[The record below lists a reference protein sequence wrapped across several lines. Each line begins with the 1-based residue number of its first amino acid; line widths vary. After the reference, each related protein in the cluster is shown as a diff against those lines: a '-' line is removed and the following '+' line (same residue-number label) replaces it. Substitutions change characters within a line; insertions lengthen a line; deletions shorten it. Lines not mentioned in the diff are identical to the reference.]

1 MRAESEILTDFW
13 KIESD
18 GENSVLRIRQKTERS
33 NVDRV
38 GRWVWRAG
46 LDYETRV
53 RKLIWWGHRQEWGLL
68 APSLFPNRWTIGPRV
83 LCPKSETESTFLG
96 KLSHLLEWNA
106 DSNTGVTTLQW
117 SPPCLAL
124 GEPHTPTH
132 QILSMYPKA
141 KLASHLPGSQTWSS
155 LHQCH
160 PLWEAVPD
168 RPR

>member
-1 MRAESEILTDFW
+1 MERTVFC
-13 KIESD
+13 ESD
-18 GENSVLRIRQKTERS
+18 RRLSGPMWTGWVAGCGGQAWIMRQGSESSSDGDIGKS
-33 NVDRV
+33 
-38 GRWVWRAG
+38 GASWP
-46 LDYETRV
+46 L
-53 RKLIWWGHRQEWGLL
+53 
-68 APSLFPNRWTIGPRV
+68 SLFPNRWTIGPRV

-106 DSNTGVTTLQW
+106 GSNTGVTTLQW

-160 PLWEAVPD
+160 PLWEVIPD